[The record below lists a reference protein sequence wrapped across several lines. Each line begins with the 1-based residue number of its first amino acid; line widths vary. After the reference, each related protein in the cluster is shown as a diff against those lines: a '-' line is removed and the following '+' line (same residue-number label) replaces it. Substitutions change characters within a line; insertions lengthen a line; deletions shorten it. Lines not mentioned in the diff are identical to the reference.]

1 MSKNRHICL
10 TPALLVFALVASA
23 CVDVQVAAVSAPS
36 AVETSAL
43 TTTTQPTTTTT
54 EPELTTTLPPTY
66 PLSGSVVSNVDGVPL
81 AGVTVRVGDQS
92 VLTGSDGAFELEGLE
107 PGEVEVS
114 RPVWIDQ
121 TREWDG
127 TPTLNV
133 ELEPFVA
140 RALRVPGRTA
150 ADQAKFDE
158 LLDLAAGT
166 TVNSLVFDT
175 KDESDRV
182 LYQTKVQLAIDMGRV
197 EDVYDPAERVGQA
210 HARGLYAITRIVTFE
225 DPAWARFQP
234 EAKLAGAWVD
244 ASDERNWDYPIA
256 LAVEACELGFDE
268 IQFDYVRFPS
278 GKTAY
283 RARDLVPQTEEERVG
298 AIAGFLSEAAEQLHP
313 LGCGVSAAIF
323 GIVLSSLDDQQLGQ
337 TPEGISAVADAI
349 SPMLYPSH
357 YNAGWLGLD
366 NPNSHPG
373 QVVGD
378 ALDSGMPRMA
388 PGSLM
393 RPWIQGFYYDAD
405 QILAQ
410 IAEAER
416 VGAGWIIWN
425 ANGNYERAALPPA
438 G

>member
-1 MSKNRHICL
+1 VSENRHICL
-10 TPALLVFALVASA
+10 TPLLLVFALVASA
-23 CVDVQVAAVSAPS
+23 CVDVQVAAVAVPS

-54 EPELTTTLPPTY
+54 EPELTTTQPRTY
-66 PLSGSVVSNVDGVPL
+66 PLSGLVVSSADGVPL

-92 VLTGSDGAFELEGLE
+92 VLTGSDGAFEFEGLL

-114 RPVWIDQ
+114 RPVWINQ
-121 TREWDG
+121 TRQWDG

-133 ELEPFVA
+133 ELEAFVA
-140 RALRVPGRTA
+140 RALRVPGRIA
-150 ADQAKFDE
+150 ADQAKFEE
-158 LLDLAAGT
+158 LLVLAAGT

-182 LYQTKVQLAIDMGRV
+182 LYQTQVQLANDMGRV
-197 EDVYDPAERVGQA
+197 DDVYDPAELIGQA
-210 HARGLYAITRIVTFE
+210 HEQGLYAITRIVTFE

-244 ASDERNWDYPIA
+244 ASDEANWEYPIA

-283 RARDLVPQTEEERVG
+283 RARDLVPQTEEERVA
-298 AIAGFLSEAAEQLHP
+298 AIAGFLSEAVEQLHP

-323 GIVLSSLDDQQLGQ
+323 GIVLSSADDQQLGQ

-357 YNAGWLGLD
+357 YDSGWLGLD

-378 ALDSGMPRMA
+378 ALDSGMPRLT

-393 RPWIQGFYYDAD
+393 RPWIQGFYYEAD

-438 G
+438 E